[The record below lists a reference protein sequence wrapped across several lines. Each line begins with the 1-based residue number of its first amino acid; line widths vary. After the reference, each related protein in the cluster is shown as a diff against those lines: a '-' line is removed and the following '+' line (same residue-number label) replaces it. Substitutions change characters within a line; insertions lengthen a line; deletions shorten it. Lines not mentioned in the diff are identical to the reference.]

1 MKQNLIV
8 YFLVSIFCFLLSCNS
23 ESANDC
29 VKKSGNTVKREIQ
42 DLSSFNKIRVEEGVE
57 LILFQDSQQKIE
69 IEAGENLINDV
80 SVQVVDGE
88 LIVKNNIS
96 CNWFR
101 SYTPAKAYVTFT
113 EINRI
118 YSVSQHKIHAAQTLS
133 FDHIELS
140 SGVFN
145 EAIASEFYLTVHCNH
160 LKINANDAT
169 YFNLSG
175 NANSM
180 FVAFWGGEPRIDA
193 PNLKA
198 NSIEVFQRSSNDM
211 VLHPLDEIKGNIYS
225 TGNIVLKNN
234 PISIDITQH
243 YTGKL
248 IID

>member
-1 MKQNLIV
+1 MKN
-8 YFLVSIFCFLLSCNS
+8 IFTTFCLLFVLLSCDS

-29 VKKSGNTVKREIQ
+29 VKKSGNIVKREIH
-42 DLSSFNKIRVEEGVE
+42 DIPTFNKIRIEKGVE
-57 LILFQDSQQKIE
+57 LILSQDSQQKIE

-80 SVQVVDGE
+80 SVEVIDGE

-101 SYTPAKAYVTFT
+101 NYAPAKAYVTFID
-113 EINRI
+113 INRI
-118 YSVSQHKIHAAQTLS
+118 YSTSQHKIHAVQTLS

-140 SGVFN
+140 SGVYQ
-145 EAIASEFYLTVHCNH
+145 EAIASEFDLMINCNH

-169 YFNLSG
+169 YLNLSG
-175 NANSM
+175 DANSM
-180 FVAFWGGEPRIDA
+180 VVAFWGGEPRIEA
-193 PNLKA
+193 SNLKA

-211 VLHPLDEIKGNIYS
+211 ILRPLHKIKGNIYS
-225 TGNIVLKNN
+225 TGNVVLKNI
-234 PISIDITQH
+234 PTDIDVTQH

>member
-1 MKQNLIV
+1 MKN
-8 YFLVSIFCFLLSCNS
+8 IFTTFCLLFVLLSCDS

-29 VKKSGNTVKREIQ
+29 VKKSGNIVKREIH
-42 DLSSFNKIRVEEGVE
+42 DIPTFNKIRIEKGVE
-57 LILFQDSQQKIE
+57 LILSQDSQQKIE

-80 SVQVVDGE
+80 SVEVIDGE

-101 SYTPAKAYVTFT
+101 NYNPAKAYVTFT
-113 EINRI
+113 EISRI
-118 YSVSQHKIHAAQTLS
+118 YSVSQYKIHSNQVLS

-140 SGVFN
+140 SGVYQ
-145 EAIASEFYLTVHCNH
+145 EAIASEFDLMINCNH

-169 YFNLSG
+169 YLNLSG
-175 NANSM
+175 DANSM
-180 FVAFWGGEPRIDA
+180 VVAFWGGEPRIEA
-193 PNLKA
+193 SNLKA

-211 VLHPLDEIKGNIYS
+211 ILRPLHKIKGNIYS
-225 TGNIVLKNN
+225 TGNVVLKNI
-234 PISIDITQH
+234 PTDIDVTQH

>member
-8 YFLVSIFCFLLSCNS
+8 YFLVSIFCFLLSCDS
-23 ESANDC
+23 ESANEC
-29 VKKSGNTVKREIQ
+29 VKKSGNIVKRELQ
-42 DLSSFNKIRVEEGVE
+42 DLPTFNKIRVEEGVE

-88 LIVKNNIS
+88 LIIKNNIS

-101 SYTPAKAYVTFT
+101 NYNPAKAYITFT
-113 EINRI
+113 DISRI
-118 YSVSQHKIHAAQTLS
+118 YSISQHKIHSNQTLH
-133 FDHIELS
+133 FDEIELS
-140 SGVFN
+140 SGIFGEGV
-145 EAIASEFYLTVHCNH
+145 ASEFNLDIVCNRIN
-160 LKINANDAT
+160 INANDTT
-169 YFNLSG
+169 YIVLSG
-175 NANSM
+175 SSNYM

-193 PNLKA
+193 PTLKVQ
-198 NSIEVFQRSSNDM
+198 NIEVFQRSSNDM

>member
-1 MKQNLIV
+1 MKKNLIV
-8 YFLVSIFCFLLSCNS
+8 YSLVSILWFLLSCDS
-23 ESANDC
+23 ESAHDC
-29 VKKSGNTVKREIQ
+29 VKKSGNIVKREIHNIPTF
-42 DLSSFNKIRVEEGVE
+42 SKIRVEEGVE
-57 LILFQDSQQKIE
+57 IILFQDSQQKIE

-101 SYTPAKAYVTFT
+101 SYTPARAYVTFT

-118 YSVSQHKIHAAQTLS
+118 YSVSQHKIHAAQTLT

-140 SGVFN
+140 SGVHN
-145 EAIASEFYLTVHCNH
+145 EAIASEFNLTINANALIV
-160 LKINANDAT
+160 NANDAT
-169 YFNLSG
+169 YLQLSG

-193 PNLKA
+193 PNLKV
-198 NSIEVFQRSSNDM
+198 NNIEVFQRSSNDM
-211 VLHPLDEIKGNIYS
+211 VLHPLHEIKGNIYS
-225 TGNIVLKNN
+225 TGNLVLKNN
-234 PISIDITQH
+234 PPNIDIIQH

-248 IID
+248 IMD

>member
-1 MKQNLIV
+1 MKKLISISC
-8 YFLVSIFCFLLSCNS
+8 FLFALLSCDS

-29 VKKSGNTVKREIQ
+29 VKKSGNIVKREIQ
-42 DLSSFNKIRVEEGVE
+42 DIPTFDKIRVEEGIE
-57 LILFQDSQQKIE
+57 LVLFQDSHQKIE
-69 IEAGENLINDV
+69 IEAGENLINDI
-80 SVQVVDGE
+80 SIQIIDGE

-101 SYTPAKAYVTFT
+101 NYTPAKAYVTFT
-113 EINRI
+113 EISKI
-118 YSVSQHKIHAAQTLS
+118 YSLSQHKIHSAQTLN

-145 EAIASEFYLTVHCNH
+145 EAIASEFILTISCND
-160 LKINANDAT
+160 LSINANDAT

-180 FVAFWGGEPRIDA
+180 YVAFWGGEPRIDA
-193 PNLKA
+193 PSLKA

-211 VLHPLDEIKGNIYS
+211 VLHPVNEIKGNIYS

-234 PISIDITQH
+234 PTSIDITQH

>member
-8 YFLVSIFCFLLSCNS
+8 YFLVSIFCFLLSCDS
-23 ESANDC
+23 ESANEC
-29 VKKSGNTVKREIQ
+29 VKKSGNIVKRELQ
-42 DLSSFNKIRVEEGVE
+42 DLPTFNKIRVEEGVE

-69 IEAGENLINDV
+69 IEAGEDLINDV

-118 YSVSQHKIHAAQTLS
+118 YSVSQHEIHATQTLS

-160 LKINANDAT
+160 LKINANDAS
-169 YFNLSG
+169 YLN
-175 NANSM
+175 
-180 FVAFWGGEPRIDA
+180 
-193 PNLKA
+193 
-198 NSIEVFQRSSNDM
+198 
-211 VLHPLDEIKGNIYS
+211 
-225 TGNIVLKNN
+225 
-234 PISIDITQH
+234 
-243 YTGKL
+243 
-248 IID
+248 